1 MQTISIIS
9 LKGGV
14 AKTTTAVNMAYTL
27 AAVHNKK
34 VLIIDNDKQGNT
46 SKAFKKY
53 DTEDKNTV
61 ARMMLERNIDVSEII
76 KKTDYENID
85 IITAN
90 MDLLEANLR
99 TIVDTGRQ
107 QQTRFKKAL
116 SNSKVLDHGWAKFDY
131 LPLTEA
137 YDYCIIDNA
146 PDINMSIINA
156 LVTSND
162 VIVPVFMDQ
171 YSFDGLRHLR
181 IKRALQSEKI
191 HTKQGGKI
199 TMTTEQKTFIENIA
213 AAARKHAANYGIAVI
228 SPIIAQAINE
238 SGWGKS
244 TLAAKYHNYFGM
256 KCGSA
261 WKGKSVNMST
271 CEEYE
276 VGVLTQIKDNFR
288 VYDSL
293 EEGVKGYFDFIS
305 ASRYANLK
313 GVTDPKT
320 YIENIKADG
329 YATSSQYVKNLLN
342 LVSAYNLTQYD
353 NITAQQGKK
362 SVAEIAQEVI
372 AGAWGNG
379 TERKEKLEAAGY
391 NYAEVQA
398 IVNERAGNKTENKVD
413 NKKSIAEIAQEVV
426 AGKWGNGSERKQ
438 RLEAEGY
445 DYAEVQATVNNIM
458 GKSQPNKKNVAEI
471 ANEVISGK
479 WGNGSERKEKL
490 EAAGYNY
497 AEVQA
502 KVNEMLR

>member
-14 AKTTTAVNMAYTL
+14 AKPTTAVNMAYTL

-171 YSFDGLRHLR
+171 YSFDGLDIL
-181 IKRALQSEKI
+181 L
-191 HTKQGGKI
+191 
-199 TMTTEQKTFIENIA
+199 EQ
-213 AAARKHAANYGIAVI
+213 
-228 SPIIAQAINE
+228 IAQVQEDFNE
-238 SGWGKS
+238 
-244 TLAAKYHNYFGM
+244 
-256 KCGSA
+256 
-261 WKGKSVNMST
+261 
-271 CEEYE
+271 
-276 VGVLTQIKDNFR
+276 
-288 VYDSL
+288 
-293 EEGVKGYFDFIS
+293 
-305 ASRYANLK
+305 NLHFA
-313 GVTDPKT
+313 GC
-320 YIENIKADG
+320 II
-329 YATSSQYVKNLLN
+329 
-342 LVSAYNLTQYD
+342 TQYQNND
-353 NITAQQGKK
+353 VNNQGIEWLKAHNVPVFNQWIRRTEKKVSESTFAKMPLVEYSVRCGAAQDYKKFVSEYLEGKD
-362 SVAEIAQEVI
+362 
-372 AGAWGNG
+372 
-379 TERKEKLEAAGY
+379 
-391 NYAEVQA
+391 
-398 IVNERAGNKTENKVD
+398 AGN
-413 NKKSIAEIAQEVV
+413 
-426 AGKWGNGSERKQ
+426 
-438 RLEAEGY
+438 
-445 DYAEVQATVNNIM
+445 
-458 GKSQPNKKNVAEI
+458 
-471 ANEVISGK
+471 
-479 WGNGSERKEKL
+479 
-490 EAAGYNY
+490 
-497 AEVQA
+497 
-502 KVNEMLR
+502 